1 MPISH
6 QFNTIY
12 IHIPKTGGTSIEKYL
27 NIYNENGLRPNTN
40 ILHGHVPIKFEDN
53 EYDPLNVGGLA
64 GYNLQHLTSN
74 EIKKLLTVQI
84 YQKYFKFTFIRNP
97 WDRMVSEY
105 KWAYYSLSFEDY
117 INRILYVV
125 ENRIKLE
132 TKNAHFRPQI
142 EYINNDLDFIGR
154 FENFN
159 QDIEKVSSLIGLDF
173 DIKKLPHEKKT
184 NRKHY
189 KEYYNEQTKQI
200 INNIYKEDIKQFDY
214 EF

>member
-200 INNIYKEDIKQFDY
+200 INNIYKDDIKQFDY

>member
-53 EYDPLNVGGLA
+53 EYDPLNVEGRA

-74 EIKKLLTVQI
+74 EIKNLISDKI

-97 WDRMVSEY
+97 WDKIVSEY
-105 KWAYYSLSFEDY
+105 EWAYYSLEFDDY
-117 INRILYVV
+117 INRVLYVV
-125 ENRIKLE
+125 QNRIRLD
-132 TKNAHFRPQI
+132 TKNTHLRPQI
-142 EYINNDLDFIGR
+142 EFINNDLDFIGR
-154 FENFN
+154 FENFSN
-159 QDIEKVSSLIGLDF
+159 DVEKVSSLIGVNL
-173 DIKKLPHEKKT
+173 DIKKLPHTKKSDRD
-184 NRKHY
+184 NY
-189 KEYYNEQTKQI
+189 KTYYNENTKNI
-200 INNIYKEDIKQFDY
+200 IQNVYKEDIKQFGY

>member
-1 MPISH
+1 MPICH
-6 QFNTIY
+6 KLKTIF
-12 IHIPKTGGTSIEKYL
+12 IHIPKTGGTSIEKYF